1 MELPFNVNELI
12 QKYKNEE
19 KMRKTQYNF
28 CLSCGRVLEGTE
40 FYLFKD
46 GTQDQI
52 CKDCIVK
59 DFNPNKEE
67 TFIPLLKRYD
77 IPYFPYKMKQL
88 DERNKKEGKTKKAT
102 FGQYLCFMKLK
113 TFKQYGYKDSYL
125 FSEEKII

>member
-1 MELPFNVNELI
+1 MELPFNVEEII
-12 QKYKNEE
+12 QKNVNEE
-19 KMRKTQYNF
+19 KMRKAQYNF

-52 CKDCIVK
+52 CKDCLLK

-67 TFIPLLKRYD
+67 TFISLLKRYD
-77 IPYFPYKMKQL
+77 IPYWSCKMKQL
-88 DERNKKEGKTKKAT
+88 NERNKKEGKTKKAT

-113 TFKQYGYKDSYL
+113 IFRQYSYKDSYL
-125 FSEEKII
+125 FSKEK